1 MLNSLTTS
9 GNTKMN
15 MVPALKDF
23 TVQKEKET
31 DIPND
36 YNVGRTIMFI
46 WTSTR
51 AQKRDS

>member
-1 MLNSLTTS
+1 
-9 GNTKMN
+9 MN

-23 TVQKEKET
+23 TAQREET

-36 YNVGRTIMFI
+36 YNVGRTIMII